1 MLLRS
6 LCPNNFD
13 MNNDQKLEAKYGL
26 FTAIS
31 MVIGQVI
38 GSGIFFKVDDVL
50 LATQGNVL
58 AGLLGFLIVGVSVVF
73 AGISMANYAELLPR
87 DGGILSYVNYRFGE
101 TASYFVGWMYM
112 SLFYP
117 SLTAVL
123 FTVSGIYIA
132 HLISEFINFV
142 PTPLHYALIGFVNL
156 VIFLLVNIF
165 RPKSSGI
172 FQQMTTVLKVLPL
185 IFIASLGILT
195 LFKGDVS
202 NVNTFTQVG
211 NGLQN
216 QSFILLIA
224 ASFIPISFA
233 FDGWYIA
240 TQISGEIKNSS
251 KNLPKALIIGTISVM
266 VIYIAYYL
274 GIVFRM
280 SGSEIIQLKDTYIT
294 EFARKAASN
303 SGAILMQLF
312 IIISVLGTSN
322 GLLLATIRVPFQFSN
337 LEKSKNILNL
347 NKVDEKTKMPVNSA
361 IFGTLIIVFY
371 LFIYY
376 INNTHPYFTESNFDL
391 SAIPIIFIYL
401 VNGALFF
408 GLFQLF
414 RKKSFARNS
423 VLKKI
428 MTVIAVLGN
437 AIVLFG
443 TATAPNG
450 LTYFII
456 NILFLL
462 AGFLL
467 MKKN

>member
-1 MLLRS
+1 MS
-6 LCPNNFD
+6 
-13 MNNDQKLEAKYGL
+13 NDQKLEAKYGL

-50 LATQGNVL
+50 LSTQGNVL
-58 AGLLGFLIVGVSVVF
+58 AGLFGFLIVGISVVF
-73 AGISMANYAELLPR
+73 AGISMANYAELLPK
-87 DGGILSYVNYRFGE
+87 DGGILNYVNYRFGE
-101 TASYFVGWMYM
+101 SASYFVGWIYM

-132 HLISEFINFV
+132 HLLAEFMNFE
-142 PTPLHYALIGFVNL
+142 PTFLHFALIGFVNL
-156 VIFLLVNIF
+156 IIFFFINIF

-185 IFIASLGILT
+185 IFIASLGILS
-195 LFKGDVS
+195 LFKGEVS
-202 NVNTFTQVG
+202 EVNTFTQMG
-211 NGLQN
+211 SGLQN
-216 QSFILLIA
+216 QSFILLVA

-251 KNLPKALIIGTISVM
+251 KNLPKALIIGTVSVM

-280 SGSEIIQLKDTYIT
+280 SGEEIIQLKDTYIT

-322 GLLLATIRVPFQFSN
+322 GLLLATIRVPYQFSN
-337 LEKSKNILNL
+337 LEKSKKFLNL

-361 IFGTLIIVFY
+361 IFGTSCIVFY
-371 LFIYY
+371 LAIYY
-376 INNTHPYFTESNFDL
+376 LTNTNSFFTEKNFDL

-401 VNGALFF
+401 VNGSLFL

-414 RKKSFARNS
+414 RKKVFSRNS
-423 VLKKI
+423 FLKKI
-428 MTVIAVLGN
+428 ITVIAVLGN
-437 AIVLFG
+437 TVVLFG

-450 LTYFII
+450 ITYFII
-456 NILFLL
+456 NLLFIG

-467 MKKN
+467 MKRN

>member
-1 MLLRS
+1 MS
-6 LCPNNFD
+6 
-13 MNNDQKLEAKYGL
+13 NDQKLEAKYGL

-50 LATQGNVL
+50 FATQGNIL
-58 AGLLGFLIVGVSVVF
+58 AGLFGFLIVGISVVF
-73 AGISMANYAELLPR
+73 AGISMANYAELLPK
-87 DGGILSYVNYRFGE
+87 DGGILSYVNYRFGT
-101 TASYFVGWMYM
+101 TASFFVGWMYM

-117 SLTAVL
+117 ALTAVL

-132 HLISEFINFV
+132 HLLAEFMNFE
-142 PTPLHYALIGFVNL
+142 PAFLHFALIGFVNL
-156 VIFLLVNIF
+156 IIFFFINIF
-165 RPKSSGI
+165 RPRSSGI

-185 IFIASLGILT
+185 ILIASLGILS
-195 LFKGDVS
+195 LVKGDVS
-202 NVNTFTQVG
+202 DVNTFTQVG

-216 QSFILLIA
+216 QSFILLVA

-240 TQISGEIKNSS
+240 TQISGEIKDSS

-294 EFARKAASN
+294 EFATKIASN
-303 SGAILMQLF
+303 SGALLMQIF

-322 GLLLATIRVPFQFSN
+322 GLLLATIRVPFQFAN
-337 LEKSKNILNL
+337 LERSKKFLNL
-347 NKVDEKTKMPVNSA
+347 SKVDEKTKMPVNSA
-361 IFGTLIIVFY
+361 IFGTLIIAFY
-371 LFIYY
+371 LLIYY
-376 INNTHPYFTESNFDL
+376 ITNTHLYFTEKNFDL

-401 VNGALFF
+401 VNGALFL

-414 RKKSFARNS
+414 TKKVFARNS
-423 VLKKI
+423 IFKRI
-428 MTVIAVLGN
+428 ITIIAVLGN
-437 AIVLFG
+437 AVVLFG
-443 TATAPNG
+443 SASAQNG
-450 LTYFII
+450 ITYFVI
-456 NILFLL
+456 NIFFILT
-462 AGFLL
+462 GFLL
-467 MKKN
+467 MKKT

>member
-1 MLLRS
+1 MS
-6 LCPNNFD
+6 
-13 MNNDQKLEAKYGL
+13 NDQKLEAKYGL

-50 LATQGNVL
+50 FATQGNTL
-58 AGLLGFLIVGVSVVF
+58 AGLFGFLIVGISVVF
-73 AGISMANYAELLPR
+73 AGISMANYAELLPQG
-87 DGGILSYVNYRFGE
+87 GGILNYVNYRFGT

-117 SLTAVL
+117 ALTAVL

-132 HLISEFINFV
+132 HLLAEFMNFE
-142 PTPLHYALIGFVNL
+142 PTFLHFALIGFVNL
-156 VIFLLVNIF
+156 IIFFFINIF
-165 RPKSSGI
+165 RPRSSGI

-185 IFIASLGILT
+185 IFIASLGILS
-195 LFKGDVS
+195 LIKGDVS
-202 NVNTFTQVG
+202 EVNTFTQVG
-211 NGLQN
+211 SGLQN
-216 QSFILLIA
+216 QSFILLVA

-280 SGSEIIQLKDTYIT
+280 SGEEIIYLKDTYIT
-294 EFARKAASN
+294 EFARKIASN

-322 GLLLATIRVPFQFSN
+322 GLLLATIRVPYQFAN
-337 LEKSKNILNL
+337 LEKSKKFLNL

-361 IFGTLIIVFY
+361 IFGTAIIVLY

-376 INNTHPYFTESNFDL
+376 ITNTNSFFTEKNFDI

-401 VNGALFF
+401 VNGALFL
-408 GLFQLF
+408 GLFKLF
-414 RKKSFARNS
+414 NKKVFARNS
-423 VLKKI
+423 IFKKI
-428 MTVIAVLGN
+428 ITVIAILGN
-437 AIVLFG
+437 IIVLFG
-443 TATAPNG
+443 TASAQNG
-450 LTYFII
+450 IVYFII
-456 NILFLL
+456 NIFFIL

-467 MKKN
+467 MRKS

>member
-1 MLLRS
+1 MS
-6 LCPNNFD
+6 SE
-13 MNNDQKLEAKYGL
+13 QKLEAKYGL

-50 LATQGNVL
+50 FATQGNVL
-58 AGLLGFLIVGVSVVF
+58 AGLLGFIIVGVSVVF
-73 AGISMANYAELLPR
+73 AGISMANYAELLPK
-87 DGGILSYVNYRFGE
+87 DGGILSYVNYRFGKI
-101 TASYFVGWMYM
+101 AAYFVGWMYM

-117 SLTAVL
+117 LLTAVL

-132 HLISEFINFV
+132 HLLSEFMNFE
-142 PTPLHYALIGFVNL
+142 PTFLHFALIGFVNL
-156 VIFLLVNIF
+156 IIFFFINIF

-185 IFIASLGILT
+185 IFIASLGILS

-202 NVNTFTQVG
+202 EVNTFTQMG
-211 NGLQN
+211 SGLQN
-216 QSFILLIA
+216 QSFILLVA

-280 SGSEIIQLKDTYIT
+280 SGEEIIHLKDTYIT
-294 EFARKAASN
+294 EFARKIASN

-322 GLLLATIRVPFQFSN
+322 GLLLANIRVPYQFSN
-337 LEKSKNILNL
+337 LEQSKMFLNL
-347 NKVDEKTKMPVNSA
+347 SKVDEKTKMPVNSA
-361 IFGTLIIVFY
+361 IFGTSIIVLY

-376 INNTHPYFTESNFDL
+376 ISNTHPFFTEKNFDL

-401 VNGALFF
+401 VNGALFI

-414 RKKSFARNS
+414 KKNVFRKNSF
-423 VLKKI
+423 LKKI
-428 MTVIAVLGN
+428 MAVIAVLGIL
-437 AIVLFG
+437 IVLFG
-443 TATAPNG
+443 TASAPNG
-450 LTYFII
+450 IVYFVI
-456 NILFLL
+456 NIAFLL
-462 AGFLL
+462 AGFFL
-467 MKKN
+467 MRKN

>member
-1 MLLRS
+1 MS
-6 LCPNNFD
+6 K
-13 MNNDQKLEAKYGL
+13 DQKLEAKYGL

-50 LATQGNVL
+50 LATQGNIL
-58 AGLLGFLIVGVSVVF
+58 AGLLGFLIVGISVVF
-73 AGISMANYAELLPR
+73 AGISMANYAEILPK

-117 SLTAVL
+117 ALTAVL

-132 HLISEFINFV
+132 HLLAEFMNFE
-142 PTPLHYALIGFVNL
+142 PTFLHFALIGFVNL
-156 VIFLLVNIF
+156 IIFFFINIF
-165 RPKSSGI
+165 RPRSSGI

-185 IFIASLGILT
+185 ILIASLGILS
-195 LFKGDVS
+195 LFKGDV
-202 NVNTFTQVG
+202 NQVNTFSQVG

-216 QSFILLIA
+216 QSFILLVA

-280 SGSEIIQLKDTYIT
+280 SGNEIIQLKDTYIT
-294 EFARKAASN
+294 EFARKIASN
-303 SGAILMQLF
+303 SGALIMQLF

-322 GLLLATIRVPFQFSN
+322 GLLLATIRVPYQFAN
-337 LEKSKNILNL
+337 LEMSKKFLNL
-347 NKVDEKTKMPVNSA
+347 DKVNEKTKMPVNSA
-361 IFGTLIIVFY
+361 VFGALIIVFY
-371 LFIYY
+371 ILVYY
-376 INNTHPYFTESNFDL
+376 FTSTHPFFTERNFDI
-391 SAIPIIFIYL
+391 SAIPIVFIYL
-401 VNGALFF
+401 VNGALFL
-408 GLFQLF
+408 GLFQL
-414 RKKSFARNS
+414 
-423 VLKKI
+423 LKKNVFPGNRFFKAT
-428 MTVIAVLGN
+428 MATIAVLGN
-437 AIVLFG
+437 LVVLFG

-450 LTYFII
+450 ITYFII
-456 NILFLL
+456 NILFIL

-467 MKKN
+467 MRKN

>member
-1 MLLRS
+1 MS
-6 LCPNNFD
+6 
-13 MNNDQKLEAKYGL
+13 NDQKLEAKYGL

-50 LATQGNVL
+50 FATQGNTL
-58 AGLLGFLIVGVSVVF
+58 AGLFGFLIVGISVVF
-73 AGISMANYAELLPR
+73 AGISMANYAELLPQG
-87 DGGILSYVNYRFGE
+87 GGILNYVNYRFGP

-117 SLTAVL
+117 ALTAVL

-132 HLISEFINFV
+132 HLLAEFMNFE
-142 PTPLHYALIGFVNL
+142 PTFLHFVLIGFVNL
-156 VIFLLVNIF
+156 IIFFFINIF
-165 RPKSSGI
+165 RPRSSGI

-185 IFIASLGILT
+185 IFIASLGILS
-195 LFKGDVS
+195 LIKGDVS
-202 NVNTFTQVG
+202 EVNTFTQVG
-211 NGLQN
+211 SGLQN
-216 QSFILLIA
+216 QSFILLVA

-280 SGSEIIQLKDTYIT
+280 SGEEIIQLKDTYIT
-294 EFARKAASN
+294 EFARKIASN

-322 GLLLATIRVPFQFSN
+322 GLLLATIRVPYQFAN
-337 LEKSKNILNL
+337 LEKSKKFLSL

-361 IFGTLIIVFY
+361 IFGSAIIVLY

-376 INNTHPYFTESNFDL
+376 ITNTHPFFTEKNFDI

-401 VNGALFF
+401 VNGALFL
-408 GLFQLF
+408 GLFKLF
-414 RKKSFARNS
+414 TKKVFARNS
-423 VLKKI
+423 IFKKI
-428 MTVIAVLGN
+428 ITIIAILGN
-437 AIVLFG
+437 IIVLFG
-443 TATAPNG
+443 TASAQNG
-450 LTYFII
+450 IVYFII
-456 NILFLL
+456 NIFFIL

-467 MKKN
+467 MRKS

>member
-1 MLLRS
+1 
-6 LCPNNFD
+6 
-13 MNNDQKLEAKYGL
+13 MNSEQKLEAKYGL

-50 LATQGNVL
+50 FATQGNVL
-58 AGLLGFLIVGVSVVF
+58 AGLLGFIIVGVSVVF
-73 AGISMANYAELLPR
+73 AGISMANYAEILPQG
-87 DGGILSYVNYRFGE
+87 GGILNYVNYRFGKI
-101 TASYFVGWMYM
+101 AAYFVGWMYM

-117 SLTAVL
+117 LLAAVL

-132 HLISEFINFV
+132 HLLSEFMNFE
-142 PTPLHYALIGFVNL
+142 PTFLHYTLIGLFNL
-156 VIFLLVNIF
+156 IIFFFINIF
-165 RPKSSGI
+165 HPKRSGI

-185 IFIASLGILT
+185 IFIASLGILS
-195 LFKGDVS
+195 LFKGEVS
-202 NVNTFTQVG
+202 EVNTFTQMG
-211 NGLQN
+211 SGLQN
-216 QSFILLIA
+216 QSFILLVA

-240 TQISGEIKNSS
+240 TQISGEIKDSS

-280 SGSEIIQLKDTYIT
+280 SGEEIILLKDTYIT
-294 EFARKAASN
+294 EFARKIASN

-322 GLLLATIRVPFQFSN
+322 GLLLANIRVPYQFSN
-337 LEKSKNILNL
+337 LDKSKKFFNL
-347 NKVDEKTKMPVNSA
+347 SKVDEKTKMPVNSA
-361 IFGTLIIVFY
+361 IFGTSIVILY

-376 INNTHPYFTESNFDL
+376 ISNTHPFFTEKNFDL

-401 VNGALFF
+401 VNGALFI

-414 RKKSFARNS
+414 KKKVFSKNAFF
-423 VLKKI
+423 KKI
-428 MTVIAVLGN
+428 MAVIAVLGIV
-437 AIVLFG
+437 IVLFG
-443 TATAPNG
+443 TASAPNG
-450 LTYFII
+450 IMYFVI
-456 NILFLL
+456 NVAFLL
-462 AGFLL
+462 AGFLFIRRT
-467 MKKN
+467 

>member
-1 MLLRS
+1 
-6 LCPNNFD
+6 

-38 GSGIFFKVDDVL
+38 GSGIFFKVDDIL
-50 LATQGNVL
+50 LATQGNIL
-58 AGLLGFLIVGVSVVF
+58 AGLLGFIIVGISVVF
-73 AGISMANYAELLPR
+73 AGISMANYAEILPKE
-87 DGGILSYVNYRFGE
+87 GGILSYVTFRFGHY
-101 TASYFVGWMYM
+101 AAYFVGWMYM

-117 SLTAVL
+117 ALTAVL

-132 HLISEFINFV
+132 YLLADFINFT
-142 PTPLHYALIGFVNL
+142 PTPLHFALIGFANL
-156 VIFLLVNIF
+156 IIFFFVNIF

-185 IFIASLGILT
+185 IFIASLGILS
-195 LFKGDVS
+195 LVKGDVS
-202 NVNTFTQVG
+202 EVNTFSQVG

-216 QSFILLIA
+216 QSFILLVA

-266 VIYIAYYL
+266 LIYVTYYL

-280 SGSEIIQLKDTYIT
+280 SGEEIIALKDTYIT
-294 EFARKAASN
+294 EFARKIGSN
-303 SGAILMQLF
+303 LGALIMQIF

-322 GLLLATIRVPFQFSN
+322 GLLLATIRVPYQFAR
-337 LEKSKNILNL
+337 LEKSKNFLHL
-347 NKVDEKTKMPVNSA
+347 DRVDEKTKMPLNSA
-361 IFGTLIIVFY
+361 IFGALIIIFY
-371 LFIYY
+371 LIFYY
-376 INNTHPYFTESNFDL
+376 LTNTNSFFTEKNFDL

-401 VNGALFF
+401 VNGALFL

-414 RKKSFARNS
+414 RKNLFSTNSFW
-423 VLKKI
+423 KKLI
-428 MTVIAVLGN
+428 AVIALLGTLLVL
-437 AIVLFG
+437 LG
-443 TATAPNG
+443 TASAPNG
-450 LTYFII
+450 ISYFIL
-456 NILFLL
+456 NVFFLVGGLLFL
-462 AGFLL
+462 
-467 MKKN
+467 KKK

>member
-1 MLLRS
+1 MS
-6 LCPNNFD
+6 
-13 MNNDQKLEAKYGL
+13 NDQKLEAKYGL

-50 LATQGNVL
+50 QATQGNIL
-58 AGLLGFLIVGVSVVF
+58 AGLLGFLIVGISVVF
-73 AGISMANYAELLPR
+73 AGISMANYAEILPK

-117 SLTAVL
+117 ALTAVL

-132 HLISEFINFV
+132 HLLAEFMNFE
-142 PTPLHYALIGFVNL
+142 PTFLHFALIGFVNL
-156 VIFLLVNIF
+156 IIFFFINIF
-165 RPKSSGI
+165 RPRSSGI
-172 FQQMTTVLKVLPL
+172 FQQLTTVLKVMPL
-185 IFIASLGILT
+185 ILIASLGILS
-195 LFKGDVS
+195 LFKGDV
-202 NVNTFTQVG
+202 NQVNTFSEVG

-216 QSFILLIA
+216 QSFILLVA

-280 SGSEIIQLKDTYIT
+280 SGNEIIQLKDTYIT
-294 EFARKAASN
+294 EFARKIASN
-303 SGAILMQLF
+303 SGALIMQLF

-322 GLLLATIRVPFQFSN
+322 GLLLATIRVPYQFAN
-337 LEKSKNILNL
+337 LEKSKKFLNL
-347 NKVDEKTKMPVNSA
+347 DKVNEKTKMPVNSTV
-361 IFGTLIIVFY
+361 FGTTIIIFY
-371 LFIYY
+371 ILVYY
-376 INNTHPYFTESNFDL
+376 FTNTHPFFTERNFDI
-391 SAIPIIFIYL
+391 SAIPIVFIYL
-401 VNGALFF
+401 VNGALFL
-408 GLFQLF
+408 GLFQL
-414 RKKSFARNS
+414 
-423 VLKKI
+423 LKKNVFPGNRFFKAT
-428 MTVIAVLGN
+428 MATIAVLGN
-437 AIVLFG
+437 LVVLFG

-450 LTYFII
+450 ITYFII
-456 NILFLL
+456 NILFIL

-467 MKKN
+467 MRKN

>member
-1 MLLRS
+1 MS
-6 LCPNNFD
+6 
-13 MNNDQKLEAKYGL
+13 NDQKLEAKYGL

-50 LATQGNVL
+50 FATQGNVL
-58 AGLLGFLIVGVSVVF
+58 AGLFGFLIVGISVVF
-73 AGISMANYAELLPR
+73 AGISMANYAELLPK
-87 DGGILSYVNYRFGE
+87 DGGILSYVNYRFGT

-117 SLTAVL
+117 ALAAVL

-132 HLISEFINFV
+132 HLLAEFMHFE
-142 PTPLHYALIGFVNL
+142 PTFLHFALIGFLNL
-156 VIFLLVNIF
+156 IIFFFINIL
-165 RPKSSGI
+165 RPRSSGI

-185 IFIASLGILT
+185 IFIASLGILS
-195 LFKGDVS
+195 LVKGDVS
-202 NVNTFTQVG
+202 EVNTFTQFG

-216 QSFILLIA
+216 QSFILLVA

-240 TQISGEIKNSS
+240 TQISGEIKDSS

-280 SGSEIIQLKDTYIT
+280 SGEEIIQLKDTYIT
-294 EFARKAASN
+294 EFARKTASN
-303 SGAILMQLF
+303 SGALLMQLF
-312 IIISVLGTSN
+312 IIIPVLGTSN
-322 GLLLATIRVPFQFSN
+322 GLLLATIRVPFQFAN
-337 LEKSKNILNL
+337 LEKSKKFLNL

-361 IFGTLIIVFY
+361 VFGTLIIVFY
-371 LFIYY
+371 LLVYY
-376 INNTHPYFTESNFDL
+376 FTNTHSFFTEKNFDL

-401 VNGALFF
+401 VNGALFI

-414 RKKSFARNS
+414 NKKVFTRNS
-423 VLKKI
+423 IFKKI
-428 MTVIAVLGN
+428 ITIIAVLGN
-437 AIVLFG
+437 LVVLFG
-443 TATAPNG
+443 TASAQNG
-450 LTYFII
+450 ITYFII

-462 AGFLL
+462 TGFLL
-467 MKKN
+467 MRKT

>member
-1 MLLRS
+1 MRD
-6 LCPNNFD
+6 N
-13 MNNDQKLEAKYGL
+13 QKLEAKYGL

-50 LATQGNVL
+50 SATQGNVL
-58 AGLLGFLIVGVSVVF
+58 AGFLGFIIVGISVVF
-73 AGISMANYAELLPR
+73 AGISMANYAEILPKE
-87 DGGILSYVNYRFGE
+87 GGILSYVTYRFGN
-101 TASYFVGWMYM
+101 TAAYFVGWMYM

-117 SLTAVL
+117 ALTAVL

-132 HLISEFINFV
+132 HLLADFLNFS
-142 PTPLHYALIGFVNL
+142 PTPLHFALIGFVNL
-156 VIFLLVNIF
+156 VIFFCVNIF

-185 IFIASLGILT
+185 IFIASLGILS
-195 LFKGDVS
+195 LVKGDVS
-202 NVNTFTQVG
+202 QVNTFTQIG
-211 NGLQN
+211 NGVQN
-216 QSFILLIA
+216 QSFLLLVA

-266 VIYIAYYL
+266 VIYISYYL

-280 SGSEIIQLKDTYIT
+280 SGEEIIALKDTYIT
-294 EFARKAASN
+294 EFARKIASN
-303 SGAILMQLF
+303 SGALIMQLF

-322 GLLLATIRVPFQFSN
+322 GLLLATIRVPYQFSN
-337 LEKSKNILNL
+337 LKKSKKFLNL
-347 NKVDEKTKMPVNSA
+347 TKIDEKTKMPVNSA
-361 IFGTLIIVFY
+361 IFGTLIILLYIV
-371 LFIYY
+371 IYY
-376 INNTHPYFTESNFDL
+376 ITNTVSFFTAKNFDI

-401 VNGALFF
+401 VNGALFI

-414 RKKSFARNS
+414 NRKLFSRNS
-423 VLKKI
+423 LMKKI
-428 MTVIAVLGN
+428 MAVIAVFGI

-443 TATAPNG
+443 TASAPNG
-450 LTYFII
+450 ITYFII
-456 NILFLL
+456 NISFLL
-462 AGFLL
+462 FGFIFL
-467 MKKN
+467 KKN

>member
-1 MLLRS
+1 MS
-6 LCPNNFD
+6 
-13 MNNDQKLEAKYGL
+13 NDQKLEAKYGL

-50 LATQGNVL
+50 MATQGNVL
-58 AGLLGFLIVGVSVVF
+58 AGLLGFLIVGISVVF
-73 AGISMANYAELLPR
+73 AGISMANYAELLPQG
-87 DGGILSYVNYRFGE
+87 GGILNYVNYRFGQ

-117 SLTAVL
+117 ALTAVL

-132 HLISEFINFV
+132 HLISEFINFS
-142 PTPLHYALIGFVNL
+142 PTPMHFALIGFVNL
-156 VIFLLVNIF
+156 IIFFFINIL

-185 IFIASLGILT
+185 IFIASLGILS
-195 LFKGDVS
+195 LFKGDVGE
-202 NVNTFTQVG
+202 VNTFTQVG
-211 NGLQN
+211 SGLQN
-216 QSFILLIA
+216 QSFILLVA

-280 SGSEIIQLKDTYIT
+280 SGAEIIQLKDTYIT
-294 EFARKAASN
+294 EFARKIASN
-303 SGAILMQLF
+303 SGALLMQLF

-322 GLLLATIRVPFQFSN
+322 GLLLATIRVPYQFSN
-337 LEKSKNILNL
+337 LEKSRKFLNL
-347 NKVDEKTKMPVNSA
+347 NKIDEKTKMPVNSA
-361 IFGTLIIVFY
+361 IFGTVTIVFY

-376 INNTHPYFTESNFDL
+376 ITNTHSFFTERNFDI

-401 VNGALFF
+401 VNGALFL

-414 RKKSFARNS
+414 KKKLFSTNS
-423 VLKKI
+423 LIKKVMAI
-428 MTVIAVLGN
+428 IAVLGIV
-437 AIVLFG
+437 IVLFG
-443 TATAPNG
+443 TASAQNG
-450 LTYFII
+450 ITYFII
-456 NILFLL
+456 NLIFLL
-462 AGFLL
+462 TGFLL
-467 MKKN
+467 MRRN